1 VSFQCSALDI
11 QACMGREIP
20 TSVPSDPKLTVRSGN
35 SELMGRQWNWVAA
48 CYVSRHLFDKL
59 LMHHKFLD
67 DTMLATSEAYTQIH
81 QNSLRNCKLLDDK
94 LC

>member
-20 TSVPSDPKLTVRSGN
+20 TSVPSDQKLTVRSGN
-35 SELMGRQWNWVAA
+35 SELMGGQWNWVEAY
-48 CYVSRHLFDKL
+48 YVSRHLFDKL

-67 DTMLATSEAYTQIH
+67 DTMLATSEAYTRRH
-81 QNSLRNCKLLDDK
+81 QNSLRNCKL
-94 LC
+94 C

>member
-20 TSVPSDPKLTVRSGN
+20 MSVPSDPKLTVRSGN
-35 SELMGRQWNWVAA
+35 SELMCGQWNWVAA
-48 CYVSRHLFDKL
+48 YYVSRHLFGKL
-59 LMHHKFLD
+59 LTHHRFLD
-67 DTMLATSEAYTQIH
+67 DTMLATPEIH

-94 LC
+94 FC